1 MMNSR
6 RASHCKPRKS
16 LKLRKLRKVCKL
28 CKSHKLHKL
37 CKSHKLHKL
46 DQSHKLHKLR
56 QSHQCL
62 QLLSRKRSKRCSN
75 WCRRLCSASGR
86 TPDREGRHSR
96 GNKCCSIWAKD

>member
-1 MMNSR
+1 MMNAM
-6 RASHCKPRKS
+6 RASHRKPRKS
-16 LKLRKLRKVCKL
+16 LKLRKPRKVCKL
-28 CKSHKLHKL
+28 R
-37 CKSHKLHKL
+37 KL
-46 DQSHKLHKLR
+46 DQSRKLHKLR

-86 TPDREGRHSR
+86 TPDREGHHPR

>member
-1 MMNSR
+1 MMNAR
-6 RASHCKPRKS
+6 RASHRKPRKS
-16 LKLRKLRKVCKL
+16 LKLRKPRKVCML
-28 CKSHKLHKL
+28 CKSRKLR
-37 CKSHKLHKL
+37 KL
-46 DQSHKLHKLR
+46 DQSRKLHKLR

-86 TPDREGRHSR
+86 TPDREGHHPR